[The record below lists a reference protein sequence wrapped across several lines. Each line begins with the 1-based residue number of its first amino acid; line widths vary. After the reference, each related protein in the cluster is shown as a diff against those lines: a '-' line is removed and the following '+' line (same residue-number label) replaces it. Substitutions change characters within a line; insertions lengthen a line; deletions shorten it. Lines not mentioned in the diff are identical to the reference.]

1 MDAVEA
7 KCYHYVFSPISN
19 KSLMIVVLKKDIS
32 GPELEQLKHKLQK
45 AGCDF
50 QLFEDGESILRIKSN
65 QGRLSVDFF
74 LSQPGVQNAYRITP
88 PYQLSSRKSAAE
100 STVIHAAGYDLGP
113 AQFTMIAGPC
123 AVESDEQMMTTA
135 QTLSRIGVRF
145 LRGGAYKPRTS
156 PYAFQGLGI
165 EGLQL
170 LRKAADQ
177 FGMKVVTEA
186 VSSADISIVSDH
198 ADIVQIGTRNMQ
210 NYQLLKK
217 AGKQKKPV
225 LLKRGMNATIEE
237 FLLASEY
244 ILQEGNPQ
252 VILCERGIRTF
263 ETATRN
269 TLDISAVPIIKQ
281 LSHLPIFVDPSHASG
296 KRNLILPLSRAS
308 LAAGADGL
316 LIEVHDQAELAK
328 SDGPQSINFAAF
340 EELMKSLKTM
350 APLLNKEI
358 F

>member
-1 MDAVEA
+1 
-7 KCYHYVFSPISN
+7 
-19 KSLMIVVLKKDIS
+19 MIVVLKRDIS
-32 GPELEQLKHKLQK
+32 KTELEQLQQKLQK
-45 AGCDF
+45 AGCEF
-50 QLFEDGESILRIKSN
+50 QLFEDGESILRIKSKQN
-65 QGRLSVDFF
+65 WLSVDFF

-88 PYQLSSRKSAAE
+88 PYQLSARKSPE
-100 STVIHAAGYDLGP
+100 QETHIHVGEYVFGP
-113 AQFTMIAGPC
+113 SQFTLIAGPC
-123 AVESDEQMMTTA
+123 AVESEEQILATA
-135 QTLSRIGVRF
+135 QALSGNGIRF
-145 LRGGAYKPRTS
+145 LRGGAFKPRTS

-177 FGMKVVTEA
+177 FKMKVVTEA
-186 VSSADISIVSDH
+186 VSSADVSVVAEH

-210 NYQLLKK
+210 NFQLLKK
-217 AGKQKKPV
+217 VGKQKKPV

-244 ILQEGNPQ
+244 ILQEGNSQ

-263 ETATRN
+263 ETSTRN

-296 KRNLILPLSRAS
+296 KRNLILPLSRAA

-316 LIEVHDQAELAK
+316 LIEVHHQAEVAK

-340 EELMKSLKTM
+340 EELLSSLKAM
-350 APLLNKEI
+350 APLLNKQI
-358 F
+358 Y